1 MKCTQNMEFNKR
13 NAQPAAEPENDSHY
27 DEPAAER
34 QRPAPARRNPRLVIG
49 SLDYFEMLMEQ
60 DEL

>member
-1 MKCTQNMEFNKR
+1 MYNTNTE
-13 NAQPAAEPENDSHY
+13 PAAEPENNSHINIT
-27 DEPAAER
+27 EPAAER